1 MAVDLLYAAL
11 LGVVASLIP
20 VYIGIAPINAIRRSG
35 ASTKIILISIAVGIL
50 LFLFADVFNQAASLA
65 ESVTSLLGA
74 ALLLAGLITGL
85 LGLTLYESIRAR
97 GRRREKGYH
106 VEVIEEE
113 AEKRSAQSRISLAYL
128 IALGIG
134 LHNLGEGLA
143 IGSAYAAGQI
153 SLSYL
158 LIIGFAL
165 HNGTEGFG
173 IVAPLPKGSLR
184 IRDPILMGFI
194 AGAPAVLGSF
204 MGAAFYSV
212 EIAVLFF
219 ALAAGAILYVVVE
232 LTPIVYTKEHRHLVL
247 VGITIG
253 IIAMYLTD
261 LLLGV

>member
-1 MAVDLLYAAL
+1 LAVDLLYAAF
-11 LGVVASLIP
+11 LGIISGLIP
-20 VYIGIAPINAIRRSG
+20 VYVGVAPVRAIRNSS
-35 ASTKIILISIAVGIL
+35 ASTKIILISVAVGIL
-50 LFLFADVFNQAASLA
+50 LFLFADVFNQAGKLA
-65 ESVTSLLGA
+65 ELVEGGLGA
-74 ALLLAGLITGL
+74 VLLLAGLITGL

-97 GRRREKGYH
+97 GRRHAKGYH

-113 AEKRSAQSRISLAYL
+113 AEKRTAQSRISLAYL

-143 IGSAYAAGQI
+143 IGSAYAAGEI

-184 IRDPILMGFI
+184 IRDPFLMAFM
-194 AGAPAVLGSF
+194 AGAPAVLGSII
-204 MGAAFYSV
+204 GAAFYSV
-212 EIAVLFF
+212 ETAVLFF

-253 IIAMYLTD
+253 IVAMYLTD